1 MCHTRTHLDC
11 GVRTHTHAR
20 TFWISCCQEQQRGQ
34 ASCAQSRCTRQ
45 EERNE
50 KKEGGGEKRDSKC
63 VLFRRQLRNT
73 HRCLN
78 LTSSHEHNGEIT
90 RKLPGRQ
97 QDMSRQTSRSS
108 PPRGLIRFEA
118 HPGTLSFA
126 FECTRFP
133 TLIPPKPLQL
143 M

>member
-1 MCHTRTHLDC
+1 MKR
-11 GVRTHTHAR
+11 
-20 TFWISCCQEQQRGQ
+20 
-34 ASCAQSRCTRQ
+34 
-45 EERNE
+45 
-50 KKEGGGEKRDSKC
+50 GGGGKR
-63 VLFRRQLRNT
+63 VLFCRQLRNT

-78 LTSSHEHNGEIT
+78 LPASHKHNGEIT

-97 QDMSRQTSRSS
+97 QDVSRQTPRSS
-108 PPRGLIRFEA
+108 LPRELIRFEA
-118 HPGTLSFA
+118 HPGTLSSA